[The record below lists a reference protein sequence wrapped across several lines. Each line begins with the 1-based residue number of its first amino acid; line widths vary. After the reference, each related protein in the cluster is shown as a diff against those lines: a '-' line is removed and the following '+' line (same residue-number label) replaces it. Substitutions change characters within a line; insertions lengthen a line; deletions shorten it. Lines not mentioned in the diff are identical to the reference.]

1 VSASHILHPTVC
13 TVICRFSQPGAIAT
27 EMFTSSAAESGFY
40 VSLMAGYYNENFH
53 VDMPQ
58 TFHTTDRRIAL
69 TRPLLYAELDYCNT
83 QGLTVCLVCSR
94 LTRSSVLCGVYSG
107 YLHRGP

>member
-1 VSASHILHPTVC
+1 MSVAVTGMRREAGLN
-13 TVICRFSQPGAIAT
+13 
-27 EMFTSSAAESGFY
+27 FY
-40 VSLMAGYYNENFH
+40 VTLMAGYYNENFH

-83 QGLTVCLVCSR
+83 QGIFR
-94 LTRSSVLCGVYSG
+94 HQR
-107 YLHRGP
+107 

>member
-1 VSASHILHPTVC
+1 MGNPSNRTRNLYLGV
-13 TVICRFSQPGAIAT
+13 CRFSQPGAIAT
-27 EMFTSSAAESGFY
+27 EKSSSSAAASSGAKSGPTKEPTDRRPTSKHY
-40 VSLMAGYYNENFH
+40 VTLMAGYYNENFH

-83 QGLTVCLVCSR
+83 QG
-94 LTRSSVLCGVYSG
+94 
-107 YLHRGP
+107 